1 MSSHSELT
9 TTIAR
14 ANRQAGT
21 ASRLVSRVTK
31 VMIIC
36 LAVLWNGVLLAAT
49 DDDLSKEYS
58 VCNDKS
64 GGVTV
69 SILEC
74 NGDELDRQDARLN
87 DNYKKLMS
95 KLSRDQKKAL
105 VEAQRAWIKFR
116 KANCD
121 FTYPADGGS
130 AARLGASG
138 CWLTMTATR
147 AKELGDLLSL
157 N

>member
-14 ANRQAGT
+14 ANRAGT
-21 ASRLVSRVTK
+21 ANRLVSRVTK
-31 VMIIC
+31 VTIIC

-49 DDDLSKEYS
+49 DDDLSKEYA
-58 VCNDKS
+58 VCIDKS

-105 VEAQRAWIKFR
+105 MKHNGR
-116 KANCD
+116 
-121 FTYPADGGS
+121 G
-130 AARLGASG
+130 
-138 CWLTMTATR
+138 
-147 AKELGDLLSL
+147 
-157 N
+157 